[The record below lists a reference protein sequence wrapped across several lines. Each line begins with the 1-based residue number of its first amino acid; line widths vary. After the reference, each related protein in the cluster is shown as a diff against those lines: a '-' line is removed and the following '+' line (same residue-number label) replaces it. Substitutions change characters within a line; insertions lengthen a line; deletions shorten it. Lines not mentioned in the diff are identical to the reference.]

1 MAPLWT
7 TGRAALPFRDGE
19 EEEGR
24 SEIEESDMA
33 GVNKVI
39 LVGNLG
45 KDPKV
50 ASLPSGDRVVSFTLA
65 TSENWKDK
73 NTGERRE
80 KTEWHNVAIF
90 NENIGRVVEQYCKKG
105 SKVYLEGQI
114 QTRKYNDQSGAEKYI
129 TEVVLQKFRGEL
141 TLLDSRGGG
150 EGRESFGGEDR
161 APGFGRASPAERRP
175 AMAPAGGGGGG
186 EFQDDDIP
194 F

>member
-1 MAPLWT
+1 
-7 TGRAALPFRDGE
+7 
-19 EEEGR
+19 
-24 SEIEESDMA
+24 MA

-50 ASLPSGDRVVSFTLA
+50 STLNSGDKVVSFTLA
-65 TSENWKDK
+65 TSESWKDK

-80 KTEWHNVAIF
+80 KTEWHNVVVY

-105 SKVYLEGQI
+105 SQVYLEGQI

-129 TEVVLQKFRGEL
+129 TEIVLQRFRGEL
-141 TLLDSRGGG
+141 TLLGGRGEGGG
-150 EGRESFGGEDR
+150 GRENFGGEDR
-161 APGFGRASPAERRP
+161 APAFGRASPAERRP
-175 AMAPAGGGGGG
+175 AMASGGGGGG
-186 EFQDDDIP
+186 GDFDDDIP